1 MTGRSQPSEDGCTGR
16 TFQAE
21 GAVGPEGTRRPAPRT
36 PRETAR
42 LPAWGLGV
50 PAGGSCPMQRARGGL
65 GSGGQ
70 ETGRPGLWV
79 LAGKPGQRSPSGS
92 DSVSLALCA
101 LIIFIFRAC
110 CDARMR

>member
-1 MTGRSQPSEDGCTGR
+1 MTGRSQPSEDARTGR

-21 GAVGPEGTRRPAPRT
+21 GAVGQEGTRRPAPRT

-50 PAGGSCPMQRARGGL
+50 PAGGSCLMQRARAGGL

-70 ETGRPGLWV
+70 ETGRPGPWV
-79 LAGKPGQRSPSGS
+79 LAGKPGQLSPSGS
-92 DSVSLALCA
+92 ASVSLA
-101 LIIFIFRAC
+101 
-110 CDARMR
+110 